1 MNAKE
6 LASERHSVLL
16 AGSTDMLGS
25 RIAHHLLQ
33 QPEVSLRLL
42 VRDGA
47 SADPDRSR
55 LLSALHAQG
64 ASIVT
69 GGVTDIDSLYKA
81 TDGVDVVVSAVQGG
95 GDVLIDGQVALA
107 RAAREQGAWRIVPSD
122 YGLNLF
128 AATPGEHPAFDM
140 RREADEAI
148 AGLGIEH
155 LHVLNGAFLDGTV
168 DMGFDHTARTVSYW
182 GTGDE
187 AFEATT
193 VDDTARFTARAAVDR
208 DLISGLFPIIGDRVS
223 PNGMTDI
230 VERISGEHY
239 VRRSN
244 GGVDDIRSLLDDARR
259 RGDVA
264 TQTGMAYMLYMTT
277 EQTAVTDPQNARY
290 PDITVDRF
298 EDVAGRALATPSAA
312 VR

>member
-1 MNAKE
+1 M
-6 LASERHSVLL
+6 
-16 AGSTDMLGS
+16 
-25 RIAHHLLQ
+25 
-33 QPEVSLRLL
+33 
-42 VRDGA
+42 
-47 SADPDRSR
+47 
-55 LLSALHAQG
+55 
-64 ASIVT
+64 
-69 GGVTDIDSLYKA
+69 
-81 TDGVDVVVSAVQGG
+81 
-95 GDVLIDGQVALA
+95 
-107 RAAREQGAWRIVPSD
+107 
-122 YGLNLF
+122 
-128 AATPGEHPAFDM
+128 
-140 RREADEAI
+140 
-148 AGLGIEH
+148 
-155 LHVLNGAFLDGTV
+155 
-168 DMGFDHTARTVSYW
+168 
-182 GTGDE
+182 
-187 AFEATT
+187 
-193 VDDTARFTARAAVDR
+193 DDTARFTARAAVDR

-298 EDVAGRALATPSAA
+298 EDVAGRALTTPSAA